1 MARKPASSS
10 GPKAVAA
17 ARLTAATRV
26 AILHGEDRFLQDEY
40 LRELREALAKAH
52 GGPDAYDVVRFDGAQ
67 GLSIVADIFDEC
79 RSFGLM
85 QQHKIV
91 LVDNADL
98 LLKKAEDD
106 EAAPSRAPAGRRGA
120 PPADVRRMMEAYA
133 AEPSDSATLVLRAT
147 GWRPGNLDKAVA
159 ALGERG
165 AIIDCEALDPGR
177 AAGWATKRASLRHNT
192 SIDAEAA
199 RLLIASVGTDLGR
212 LDNELEKLAL
222 AAGGNGAPI
231 TAALVREMTG
241 VSREEEFWHF
251 QSTLA
256 VGDVAASL
264 SRMREMVEV
273 SRHDPVVL
281 SWSFTELA
289 RKIHAVRRLA
299 DAGQN
304 VQPLAYKLKLF
315 GDASSVFNAARAI
328 PAPRAARLYDMAV
341 DIDAANKSGRGE
353 PVRNLE
359 ILTVKFSQA
368 IRPR

>member
-1 MARKPASSS
+1 MAKKSAATA
-10 GPKAVAA
+10 PKAAA
-17 ARLTAATRV
+17 GARLTAATRV

-40 LRELREALAKAH
+40 LRQFREALTEAH

-67 GLSIVADIFDEC
+67 GASIVADIFDEC

-91 LVDNADL
+91 VVENADL
-98 LLKKAEDD
+98 LLKKTEDD
-106 EAAPSRAPAGRRGA
+106 EAAPPRAPAGRRGS
-120 PPADVRRMMEAYA
+120 PPVDVRRMMEAYA
-133 AEPSDSATLVLRAT
+133 AEPSDSATLILRAS

-165 AIIDCEALDPGR
+165 AIIDCEALDPAR
-177 AAGWATKRASLRHNT
+177 AVGWATKRASLRHNT
-192 SIDAEAA
+192 SIDPEAA
-199 RLLIASVGTDLGR
+199 RLLIASVGVDLGR
-212 LDNELEKLAL
+212 IDNELEKLAL

-231 TAALVREMTG
+231 SAALVREMTG
-241 VSREEEFWHF
+241 VSREEEFWQF

-256 VGDVAASL
+256 VGDVSASL
-264 SRMREMVEV
+264 ARLRDMVEV
-273 SRHDPVVL
+273 SRHDAVVL

-304 VQPLAYKLKLF
+304 VQPLVYKLKLF
-315 GDASSVFNAARAI
+315 GDATSVFNAARAI
-328 PAPRAARLYDMAV
+328 PASRAAHLYEMAV
-341 DIDAANKSGRGE
+341 DIDAANKSGRGD

-359 ILTVKFSQA
+359 VLTVKFSEA

>member
-1 MARKPASSS
+1 MARKTASSAA
-10 GPKAVAA
+10 PKAVASS
-17 ARLTAATRV
+17 RLTAATRV

-40 LRELREALAKAH
+40 LRELREALAKAL
-52 GGPDAYDVVRFDGAQ
+52 GGSDAYDIVRFDGAQ
-67 GLSIVADIFDEC
+67 GQSIVADIFDEC

-85 QQHKIV
+85 QQHKII
-91 LVDNADL
+91 LVENADL
-98 LLKKAEDD
+98 LLKKQDD
-106 EAAPSRAPAGRRGA
+106 EAAPPAKARRGS
-120 PPADVRRMMEAYA
+120 PPADVRRMMESYA
-133 AEPSDSATLVLRAT
+133 AEPSDSATLILRAS

-165 AIIDCEALDPGR
+165 AIIACEALDPGR
-177 AAGWATKRASLRHNT
+177 AVAWAGKRATLRHNT
-192 SIDAEAA
+192 SIDPEAA

-222 AAGGNGAPI
+222 AAGGNGAAI
-231 TAALVREMTG
+231 SAALVREMTG

-256 VGDVAASL
+256 LGDPAASL
-264 SRMREMVEV
+264 LRMRDMVEV

-328 PAPRAARLYDMAV
+328 PARRAARLYDEAV
-341 DIDAANKSGRGE
+341 GIDAANKSGRGD
-353 PVRNLE
+353 PIRNLE
-359 ILTVKFSQA
+359 ILTVKFSEA